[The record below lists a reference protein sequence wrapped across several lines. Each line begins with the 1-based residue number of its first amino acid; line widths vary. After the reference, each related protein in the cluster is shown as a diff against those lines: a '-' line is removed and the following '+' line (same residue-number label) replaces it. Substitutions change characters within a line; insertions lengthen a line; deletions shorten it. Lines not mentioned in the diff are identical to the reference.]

1 MKEYF
6 EKTLKENGYWGT
18 DKNCDSLTANIT
30 KYNPGNAFYRW
41 LAPGLGTT
49 DLNILVTLNNNG
61 VKRNDIFLKESVSFG
76 GGYSIR
82 QYKLIFGD
90 ISSNLIDEISK
101 L

>member
-6 EKTLKENGYWGT
+6 EKTSKKMVTET

-30 KYNPGNAFYRW
+30 DNPSNAFYRW